1 MSHGHDPQPTGTP
14 PAHAE
19 GAVPPVPT
27 AGASEEAEH
36 ALHHSHH
43 PFDRQVAM
51 TMVVIAALLA
61 GVKVLG
67 HRAHNDTL
75 SRQIESG
82 RKQTESTDKW
92 AEYQSQKL
100 REHLYKS
107 QAEQLVATKPEI
119 KTQLE
124 AKMPPKDKAPEKAKD
139 GEGKKGRDSR
149 SGIGNWAKVNPESLP
164 EDSSERLV
172 ASWSAEVERYQDQSK
187 KIMEKA
193 KELGNE
199 ALELSEQS
207 EKVHHQTFYYDLG
220 ELFIELSLVLSSV
233 AILTKRPPF
242 WYGGMAVGALG
253 VVIALMG
260 LFAH

>member
-1 MSHGHDPQPTGTP
+1 MSHGHDPKPTGVQ
-14 PAHAE
+14 PAPAE
-19 GAVPPVPT
+19 GAVSPPVPT
-27 AGASEEAEH
+27 TGATEEAEH

-75 SRQIESG
+75 SLQIQSG
-82 RKQTESTDKW
+82 RKQTETTNKW
-92 AEYQSQKL
+92 SQFQAQKF
-100 REHLYKS
+100 REHLYAS
-107 QAEQLVATKPEI
+107 QAELLFAENQQIRKEI
-119 KTQLE
+119 EEAIQKGKKSESAKEGEGDDDRAVLIWARLDAKALTNSESRQVVLWSRQVKRYVEKSEEISAE
-124 AKMPPKDKAPEKAKD
+124 AKKL
-139 GEGKKGRDSR
+139 ST
-149 SGIGNWAKVNPESLP
+149 
-164 EDSSERLV
+164 
-172 ASWSAEVERYQDQSK
+172 
-187 KIMEKA
+187 
-193 KELGNE
+193 E

-242 WYGGMAVGALG
+242 WFGGIAVGSLG
-253 VVIALMG
+253 LVIALIG
-260 LFAH
+260 LFVH